1 MIEAIR
7 LITEFDRRFDRFA
20 SEYKKN
26 IRLED
31 KISVLNEAH
40 EKIFE
45 NRVSIAEVNSEVRND
60 LRNFEMKDF
69 SLQKIRVSRD
79 YTVFAIPS
87 DYYKMLRI
95 KCVAEKKDCG
105 TKEIPV
111 TIFQTDDLEQALKD
125 DFWTPSYEWE
135 TVLGD
140 EGSEGIYLWHKET
153 FSTPKCIIDYYRKVK
168 DIQCAS
174 LSKTGS
180 YRDFNDN
187 LINYDQ
193 GCEMDSTYLWQSVVD
208 LAVLIA
214 RVDIGDDRDA
224 KMQTEKYLLKD
235 KTEK

>member
-1 MIEAIR
+1 MIPAKR
-7 LITEFDRRFDRFA
+7 LIIEFDRRFDRFA

-26 IRLED
+26 LRLED

-45 NRVSIAEVNSEVRND
+45 NRVSIAEVNSELRND
-60 LRNFEMKDF
+60 LRNFEMKDI
-69 SLQKIRVSRD
+69 SLQKIRVSKD
-79 YTVFAIPS
+79 YTVFSFPK

-95 KCVAEKKDCG
+95 KCIAEKKSCG
-105 TKEIPV
+105 KKEIPV
-111 TIFQTDDLEQALKD
+111 IIFQADDLEEALKD
-125 DFWTPSYEWE
+125 DFWKPSFEWE

-140 EGSEGIYLWHKET
+140 EGSEGIYLWHQET
-153 FSTPKCIIDYYRKVK
+153 FSITNCIIDYYRKIK

-174 LSKTGS
+174 LSKDGF

-193 GCEMDSTYLWQSVVD
+193 GCEMDSTYLWQTVVD

-214 RVDIGDDRDA
+214 RADIGDDRDF
-224 KMQTEKYLLKD
+224 KIQNEKLFLKD
-235 KTEK
+235 KT